1 MSRPV
6 PYTLIQCPCSDPSA
20 TVPASASSASSDAA
34 SSPQS
39 PDGHRTFDPR
49 APRSSFSLYPLE
61 YLLYCEDC
69 QQIRCPRC
77 VTDEIVTYF
86 CPSCLF
92 EVPSSNL
99 RSEGNRCTR
108 SCFQCPV
115 CVAPLQASSIRPSAL
130 NVEGDGLP
138 TGPYAL
144 FCLYCSWSSREA
156 GIEFE
161 RPSGIHSQIAKMEMT
176 SSSRLTSPRDPGRE
190 DVADTDTQVLLPG
203 TRHLHFSSL
212 KAFYH
217 EQLADARAAAA
228 GGLQLRDGLA
238 LASSPGS
245 LTRIMSLYT
254 GRATQQPRSPH
265 GQPADT
271 VREALTSEE
280 GLRLAQLD
288 ESRSIERLANAGWH
302 ATSSL
307 QQRLVQPQA
316 RFDTDLRPVASLL
329 RTKRSKRCPV
339 CRHIISKPEAKVT
352 STRFKIRLVAKSYMP
367 SITIRPLTPITAPVP
382 VGSRPAT
389 AIEPPLSP
397 LRPHQFIL
405 TFRNPLFDAVSVTLA
420 TPSLTPGRVTSR
432 VTILCPQFDVGANT
446 DIPPP
451 PPPLTFLPRDL
462 TAPSRRPNADEPT
475 ANQAEAGKVW
485 DRGRNWT
492 SIVLE
497 LIPASLRASASRD
510 APLGPGDALVE
521 IPMFVRVEWE
531 ADAQHDMGGPVADR
545 DKEARERRELAY
557 WCVVGVGRIAED

>member
-1 MSRPV
+1 MRHRRDRHLLLPQLSVR
-6 PYTLIQCPCSDPSA
+6 SA
-20 TVPASASSASSDAA
+20 QQQP
-34 SSPQS
+34 PQR
-39 PDGHRTFDPR
+39 G
-49 APRSSFSLYPLE
+49 
-61 YLLYCEDC
+61 
-69 QQIRCPRC
+69 Q
-77 VTDEIVTYF
+77 
-86 CPSCLF
+86 
-92 EVPSSNL
+92 
-99 RSEGNRCTR
+99 
-108 SCFQCPV
+108 QCPV

-130 NVEGDGLP
+130 NAQGEGLP

-161 RPSGIHSQIAKMEMT
+161 RPSGIHSQIAKMNMT
-176 SSSRLTSPRDPGRE
+176 SSSRQTPPRDHRRK
-190 DVADTDTQVLLPG
+190 DDLTTTDDTDIEALPS
-203 TRHLHFSSL
+203 TRQLHFSSL

-254 GRATQQPRSPH
+254 GRATQQPQSPH
-265 GQPADT
+265 GHPADT
-271 VREALTSEE
+271 VREALTPDE

-288 ESRSIERLANAGWH
+288 ESRSIERLANGGWH
-302 ATSSL
+302 ATCSL
-307 QQRLVQPQA
+307 QQRLIQPEA
-316 RFDTDLRPVASLL
+316 RFDSDLRPVASLL

-367 SITIRPLTPITAPVP
+367 SITIRPLTPTTAPIP

-389 AIEPPLSP
+389 AIEPPLAP

-446 DIPPP
+446 DMWDDALRDDDASSSTTTTAAAAAAAAQPSSA
-451 PPPLTFLPRDL
+451 TSSSFPRDL
-462 TAPSRRPNADEPT
+462 TAPPRRPNAEDPT
-475 ANQAEAGKVW
+475 LTQAEAGKVW

-497 LIPASLRASASRD
+497 LVPASLRAARRD
-510 APLGPGDALVE
+510 GPLGPDDDLVE
-521 IPMFVRVEWE
+521 MPMFVRVEWE
-531 ADAQHDMGGPVADR
+531 ADAQHDMGGPVVDR
-545 DKEARERRELAY
+545 DRDARERRELAY
-557 WCVVGVGRIAED
+557 WCVLGVGRIAED